1 MDKGCAGCDSMA
13 KVSESHGHRA
23 NFNFRFFKDDD
34 TYAIDAVKS
43 TEPDGSVPEHNLHYM
58 DVRFNNLCNFKC
70 RTCSPHFSTS
80 WILDF
85 RKLYPKKTS
94 TLTRDNEFQYPGNS
108 EDHVLNEMLPHLPS
122 VRQVYF
128 AGGEPLIQKQ
138 HYETLQKLIECNN
151 ADCCI
156 VYNTNL
162 SKLKLQEH
170 DAIEYWKHFTDVS
183 VLASIDGSY
192 ERAEYWRSGTVWEDI
207 VNNARR
213 IKQDVPHV
221 KLGIS
226 YTLSWPNSLNLLDLH
241 REWVELGIIDAT
253 DLDINILGGPHYF
266 ALCSLPMWKKQQI
279 EKAYRVHM
287 EWIKSFTPKTDHP
300 TLLGKFEHVIDFMYN
315 SIVRNNVKMNLY
327 HFNIQTAKLDAIRN
341 EDFFTVFP
349 EHQDLREWM
358 IENGA
363 IQ

>member
-1 MDKGCAGCDSMA
+1 MNHSLKIYIGLLVVLIFGIMLMDASRPKP
-13 KVSESHGHRA
+13 
-23 NFNFRFFKDDD
+23 
-34 TYAIDAVKS
+34 IDW
-43 TEPDGSVPEHNLHYM
+43 
-58 DVRFNNLCNFKC
+58 
-70 RTCSPHFSTS
+70 SPYYKTH
-80 WILDF
+80 IKKPLG
-85 RKLYPKKTS
+85 LY
-94 TLTRDNEFQYPGNS
+94 
-108 EDHVLNEMLPHLPS
+108 VLNQELD
-122 VRQVYF
+122 QVF
-128 AGGEPLIQKQ
+128 KNQKIERILETP
-138 HYETLQKLIECNN
+138 YEYLDYYYIY
-151 ADCCI
+151 D
-156 VYNTNL
+156 
-162 SKLKLQEH
+162 
-170 DAIEYWKHFTDVS
+170 
-183 VLASIDGSY
+183 SIDGSY